1 MTQIFVKYILHLC
14 IFRHL
19 KLEIALAIPASI
31 SGFVELRGENT
42 THSPNAVSI
51 LSHRLR
57 RWSNI
62 ETTSGEYTVFQGSW
76 DCQILDVGAHVGARH
91 RVQGEGHLVDFPVG
105 LVIFWSVCLMMLM
118 AQHVYTTSSPS
129 ASYGGVYSSE
139 DFSLFETYLCG
150 FIYGA
155 RTTRMRKRKKKN

>member
-1 MTQIFVKYILHLC
+1 MRRGDHLGEFVIKEG
-14 IFRHL
+14 R
-19 KLEIALAIPASI
+19 I

-62 ETTSGEYTVFQGSW
+62 ETTLGEYTVFQGSW
-76 DCQILDVGAHVGARH
+76 VCLILDVGAHVGARH

-118 AQHVYTTSSPS
+118 AQHVYTTSLPS
-129 ASYGGVYSSE
+129 ASHGGVYSSK
-139 DFSLFETYLCG
+139 DFSLFETFLCELYTG
-150 FIYGA
+150 RG
-155 RTTRMRKRKKKN
+155 RHESEKEKRKKRTKLFVMAADA